1 MNVMC
6 LRRVMV
12 MRVGQ
17 TVYECD
23 VCEEDDGDEGGTNSV
38 RMRCV

>member
-6 LRRVMV
+6 VRRMIV

-23 VCEEDDGDEGGTNSV
+23 VFEEGDGDEGGTNSV
-38 RMRCV
+38 

>member
-6 LRRVMV
+6 VRRMMV
-12 MRVGQ
+12 MGQ

-23 VCEEDDGDEGGTNSV
+23 VFEEGDGDEGGTNSV
-38 RMRCV
+38 